1 MRGKRCAMLLLLSAA
16 LLCALPARAEDP
28 SPPKDAP
35 LKPADT
41 MLVIDASKS
50 MWTKMGGLSK
60 NANLRIKLG
69 EIIGTYDDKLRF
81 GLATFGDRQYSNCAD
96 TRTVAKLGELR
107 KATQRKLL
115 DGVKPKGQAPIAAAL
130 SQAANDMPPG
140 GRLDIV
146 LIADGG
152 DTCDADVCA
161 MATGLKAKSP
171 GLRIQVLGFDAK
183 AETEAKPLACIAS
196 ATGGQF
202 VTATN
207 AAGLKKGLTAV
218 FDAAATPL
226 PTPAPAPV
234 AEATPTPPPAAAP
247 PTPGADAPAQAGA
260 APEAAKPASE
270 APAPAP
276 PTTAAS
282 EPQAPATPPQQD
294 TATNGQTT
302 SPPQAPAMT
311 TGQDTKADAQA
322 PPPQPDA
329 TPTQPASVTSAPGET
344 AVSKAAP
351 AEQSP
356 PPQQSSEA
364 PGTPPPQD
372 APGKMA
378 AIPKPPEPKTSEPK
392 TSEPKTSEPKTSEPA
407 LPVPVTFKALAT
419 ETGPKLETGITWR
432 VFANGDG
439 PESAHKLLSTHR
451 EATPT
456 AALLPGQ
463 YLVNA
468 AYGLSNLTKKIK
480 VESGRSIV
488 ETFILNT
495 GGLKLAAELSDGE
508 KLAEGSVRFDILSDE
523 EDQLG
528 NRRTILGN
536 AKPGLVIRL
545 NAGAYHIVSQYG
557 DANATERADLTV
569 EPGKITEATV
579 KHAAATVTF
588 KLVQGLGG
596 EALADTQWNVLTPTG
611 DVVKKN
617 AGALP
622 SHILAA
628 GSYAVVATH
637 SGLTYTRKFSVE
649 PGASKQVEV
658 VVEDGPTSPEALK
671 AILEPAVPPPGAGTF
686 AGGDADAPDGGA
698 ALGFAPEPSGPLINP
713 GVLFR
718 PPVRP

>member
-1 MRGKRCAMLLLLSAA
+1 MRGKRCARLLLLSAA
-16 LLCALPARAEDP
+16 LFCAPASAEDTP
-28 SPPKDAP
+28 AP
-35 LKPADT
+35 ATGTPEPVAT
-41 MLVIDASKS
+41 MLVIDASKT

-69 EIIGTYDDKLRF
+69 EIIGTYDDKLKF

-96 TRTVAKLGELR
+96 TRTVAKLGELS
-107 KATQRKLL
+107 KATQRKIL

-130 SQAANDMPPG
+130 SEAAKEMPPS

-152 DTCDADVCA
+152 DTCDADVCSA
-161 MATGLKAKSP
+161 AASLKEKSP
-171 GLRIQVLGFDAK
+171 GLRVHVLGFDAK
-183 AETEAKPLACIAS
+183 AEDEAKPLACIAS

-202 VTATN
+202 VTAKSAN
-207 AAGLKKGLTAV
+207 ELKQALSTV

-226 PTPAPAPV
+226 PSAAPDPV
-234 AEATPTPPPAAAP
+234 AAITPTPTPSSPSAPGEATREGTAAPTSPAAPSSAPTTAAAP
-247 PTPGADAPAQAGA
+247 ATTLPPEQIPAPTGQEATASDQA
-260 APEAAKPASE
+260 APQPA

-276 PTTAAS
+276 GQAAGAD
-282 EPQAPATPPQQD
+282 PQPGASQQPEAGSTPSTEASKAPAE
-294 TATNGQTT
+294 TAMEKG
-302 SPPQAPAMT
+302 
-311 TGQDTKADAQA
+311 
-322 PPPQPDA
+322 
-329 TPTQPASVTSAPGET
+329 APGEQ
-344 AVSKAAP
+344 ASPSPQEHAPQAAP
-351 AEQSP
+351 PSAK
-356 PPQQSSEA
+356 A
-364 PGTPPPQD
+364 PDQVAA
-372 APGKMA
+372 AP
-378 AIPKPPEPKTSEPK
+378 PKP
-392 TSEPKTSEPKTSEPA
+392 SEPA
-407 LPVPVTFKALAT
+407 RPVPVTFTALVT
-419 ETGPKLETGITWR
+419 ESGPKLETGLTWR
-432 VFANGDG
+432 VFESGDG
-439 PESAHKLLSTHR
+439 PNGAHKLISTHR
-451 EATPT
+451 EANPT
-456 AALLPGQ
+456 AALPPGV

-468 AYGLSNLTKKIK
+468 AYGLSNLTKKIT
-480 VESGRSIV
+480 VESGRSIE

-495 GGLKLAAELSDGE
+495 GGLKLAAELAAGE
-508 KLAEGSVRFDILSDE
+508 QLSEGSVRFDILSDE

-528 NRRTILGN
+528 NRRTILAN
-536 AKPGLVIRL
+536 AKPGLVVRL

-557 DANATERADLTV
+557 DANATVRADVTV

-622 SHILAA
+622 THILAA

-649 PGASKQVEV
+649 PGISKQVEV
-658 VVEDGPTSPEALK
+658 VVEDGPASPEALK

-686 AGGDADAPDGGA
+686 AGGSPDAPDGGA

-713 GVLFR
+713 SILFR